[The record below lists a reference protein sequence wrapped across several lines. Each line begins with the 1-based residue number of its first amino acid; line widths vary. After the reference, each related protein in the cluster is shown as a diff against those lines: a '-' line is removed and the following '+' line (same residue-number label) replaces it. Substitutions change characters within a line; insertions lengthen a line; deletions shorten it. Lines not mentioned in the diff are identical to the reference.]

1 MEGSVCFVTKKGL
14 VFKNASQARTQELIA
29 DIERLKAGRAK
40 GMRYTF
46 IVHFDDESKIEAEDV
61 LIAIGADVG
70 NF

>member
-1 MEGSVCFVTKKGL
+1 M
-14 VFKNASQARTQELIA
+14 FKNASQARTQELIA